1 MKPVPGGGFTW
12 KMDPV
17 IRQDPRRPAPEA
29 AWAQARQIT
38 APLLLVRGAESDLLS
53 GEVAERMVRELHNCR
68 RVEVPGVGHA
78 PTLMEPEAFDAIK
91 QMYGL
96 A

>member
-1 MKPVPGGGFTW
+1 
-12 KMDPV
+12 MDPA
-17 IRQDPRRPAPEA
+17 IRQNARRPAPEA
-29 AWAQARQIT
+29 AWVQAMQIT

-53 GEVAERMVRELHNCR
+53 KEVAERMVRELHDCR
-68 RVEVPGVGHA
+68 MVEVPGVGHA

-91 QMYGL
+91 QMYEL